1 MWNSLCIYC
10 SVEKK
15 LFLEVADIITIVKSK
30 PNYLFIA
37 KVILSFL
44 SLIIHH
50 SPHEITIHLFIRKW
64 ELYIPLTSLI
74 KCKSI

>member
-15 LFLEVADIITIVKSK
+15 LILEVAGIITIVKSK

-37 KVILSFL
+37 KVILSFFIFNYP
-44 SLIIHH
+44 SLPTWDYY
-50 SPHEITIHLFIRKW
+50 SS
-64 ELYIPLTSLI
+64 LY
-74 KCKSI
+74 